1 MRWGGIFDVDGLRH
15 TVDRLTNLSLREG
28 FWDDPERAQRIMRE
42 RANAEETVTKLE
54 KLTREVKDLLELLT
68 MVDEDPSVGP
78 WWLRVGGLVVA
89 PMALAF
95 GASWVRERAERSPC
109 C

>member
-1 MRWGGIFDVDGLRH
+1 MW
-15 TVDRLTNLSLREG
+15 TVVHWAALVWAVGSAIYVGVAWARKVGARRVRDAA
-28 FWDDPERAQRIMRE
+28 AQPS
-42 RANAEETVTKLE
+42 TF
-54 KLTREVKDLLELLT
+54 LLARVGMIAVLLAL

-95 GASWVRERAERSPC
+95 GASWTRERARSSADPA
-109 C
+109 

>member
-1 MRWGGIFDVDGLRH
+1 MW
-15 TVDRLTNLSLREG
+15 TVVHWVALVWAVGSAIYVGVAWSRKVGAR
-28 FWDDPERAQRIMRE
+28 RAPDAAAQPS
-42 RANAEETVTKLE
+42 TF
-54 KLTREVKDLLELLT
+54 LLARVGMIAVLLAL

-95 GASWVRERAERSPC
+95 GASWTHERARSSTDSA
-109 C
+109 